1 MKTILFP
8 LFGSE
13 ALTDL
18 IKSHGQFELGDI
30 TLRQFPD
37 DETYIKIN
45 SDVKNKKIIFVAN
58 VVRPNPK
65 IMPLLFLAKTAR
77 DLGAVE
83 VGLIAP
89 YLVYMRQDKQ
99 FHPGEGVTSKYFSE
113 MISHYFNFLMTVDP
127 HLHRYNT
134 LNEIYTIPAVALHAI
149 DPIAQWIKNNV
160 NQPVIIGPDQESA
173 QWAEKIA
180 QKIQAPFTILNKIR
194 TGDRS
199 VFVSSPE
206 IACYKNHIPILIDDI
221 ISSGKTVLASIQ
233 QLKSLNMKAPI
244 CIGIHAV
251 FSDNAYQDLLASG
264 AEKIVTCNTIPH
276 ISNGIDLSELIYQGM
291 KNDVIT

>member
-1 MKTILFP
+1 MRLILFP
-8 LFGSE
+8 LFGS
-13 ALTDL
+13 AVLTDL

-58 VVRPNPK
+58 MVRPNPK

-83 VGLIAP
+83 IGLIAP

-99 FHPGEGVTSKYFSE
+99 FHPGEGVTSTYFSE
-113 MISHYFNFLMTVDP
+113 MISHYFDFLMTVDP
-127 HLHRYNT
+127 HLHRYNA
-134 LNEIYTIPAVALHAI
+134 LNEIYTIPAIALHAI

-160 NQPVIIGPDQESA
+160 SQPVIIGPDQESA

-180 QKIQAPFTILNKIR
+180 QKIQAPFAILNKIR

-206 IACYKNHIPILIDDI
+206 IACYKNHTPILIDDI

-251 FSDNAYQDLLASG
+251 FSDSAYQDLLASG

-276 ISNGIDLSELIYQGM
+276 ISNEIDLSELIYQGM